1 MPENFTLDDAS
12 NFGGNSVST
21 LHQML
26 RNERDPMARLPL
38 MQQILTARAQVN
50 EQGEVAAPRKRMADL
65 YAFDE
70 NRKPAQRKRE
80 NAAAMALL
88 AQIDS
93 GDINPA
99 SLTAEQKAVLA
110 KYSGTGGA
118 LIGADGKKGS
128 AYEYYTPAPVAQ
140 GIWDA
145 LAEMGFAGGK
155 VLDPCG
161 GTGIFGATA
170 PESAVVDAV
179 ELNETSGR
187 VQQLV
192 NDGPGY
198 KTTISPFEAVA
209 SKTPDETYDAVVTNV
224 PFGGVADRGAN
235 RLLDKR
241 YQDEPLQN
249 YFILRSLEKLRGGGI
264 AAFITPP
271 RCVSGK
277 DGAEAKMRLQASMMA
292 EFIGAYRLPNKV
304 FGTAAADTMTDV
316 MFFRKYDK
324 ETREKIQEL
333 REQSP
338 EVLTEANVLFTE
350 FLEGKY
356 FQGEGRR
363 FVLGEMTKGKGQW
376 GEVDVLTTNATV
388 GEIGKMLRKLPDSR
402 INWELLGA
410 TETDPITYKD
420 GDTIYQAGQC
430 LQMQDGQWI
439 PVDDSHTEMAQSTG
453 VALQN
458 MATPYAAWEAR
469 VSYAQAKAFAE
480 GMANTGQALDIPGWL
495 RDVMTQTAKWA
506 AADQTMYWTAGLV
519 GMSVQQVV
527 EERAGDDGVNFL
539 EEYAALSDAMQV
551 QYATA
556 KGAPGKITGRIKLGL
571 KAITTYYSK
580 KNGFSAF
587 WRGDVQLQVQNE
599 HALTAQGTFEGLRY
613 KLKSAWVPMED
624 AKAIYGEDFDPYTDD
639 AWCVSADGSKVTKAD
654 DYYVGNYA
662 DFLRKID
669 AEIASAT
676 SEALKAKL
684 LRQKTMAAERIER
697 VDVSKLEFNLFSPHV
712 TAEEKVEFLSKFV
725 SPFAV
730 VAYDDG
736 KARPDI
742 QIKTNKDSS
751 DRDKLLNR
759 IGDYLKNG
767 TITLGGAKL
776 DMDDAQA
783 LAELRK
789 MVRTAN
795 EQFNGWARSNPTIQ
809 ARLQAQADDPAKLR
823 FERVEDTEPLEIPG
837 MNPALKLHGYQN
849 AFVRAQSREFGGGNG
864 FDVGLGKAQPM
875 NSKILTPSGWK
886 RMGDMQVGDTVISVD
901 GKPTRVNGVYPQGKK
916 EIFEVTFSDGSITR
930 CCDEHLW
937 LTKTESDRKIER
949 YNRRLGRDVVKAG
962 TVKSLAEIRESLTYQ
977 TQKNHQIPLVG
988 AIEFQE
994 KNLPIRPYLMG
1005 VLLGDGGFTHK
1016 AVTFTTVDEEIA
1028 SRVSHLLKDG
1038 FDSSVALRK
1047 RVCKNRAQSYG
1058 ISKADEA
1065 QKNAVREELE
1075 RFNLAGKSSAHK
1087 FIPDAYL
1094 WGSADQ
1100 RIELLRGLMDTD
1112 GYVSK
1117 DGITVQFS
1125 SSSRLLAEGVRQLVQ
1140 SLGGIAWIKSKIAA
1154 FKVAGA
1160 RKQGLEVFT
1169 VSMRMPPE
1177 INPFNLQRKAKL
1189 VKPKSKYLPVRYF
1202 VSVRSVGFEEAQC
1215 ISVEHPSHLYVTDDY
1230 IVTHNTFT
1238 ALAATQYVQS
1248 IGVKKKTVF
1257 VVPGSVLSNW
1267 RKEAT
1272 NAYTSIEDC
1281 LFVGL
1286 RDKKGGGYA
1295 VKPEF
1300 YDEDLNRIRE
1310 NRHSKIFMTMEA
1322 FERLRL
1328 KDETISKFGD
1338 HMRQVDM
1345 SFAEVQDKKKDERNK
1360 GKAADFISVLSDKS
1374 GGAPYLEDLGIDSLV
1389 SDESHAYKNS
1399 SEVSEFKGGKYLS
1412 LSPASK
1418 RGIDMQAKAWY
1429 IRGASEA
1436 GDGVLLLTASPIT
1449 NSPLEI
1455 YSMLALAVGHQRVND
1470 LCLGVKGA
1478 DQFMQMMCQVD
1489 SETDVTMDGITRETN
1504 VFTGLNNVAALR
1516 KAVNSVFT
1524 IKNAEQVGAQIVVP
1538 DAEESKTPVAL
1549 PSETKDRL
1557 KLYKEAFR
1565 YAIDVISE
1573 KPDPRGSEEA
1583 FEAVQAH
1590 FGEPM
1595 ELIGHPFNLINKMT
1609 MLIAD
1614 PELDQRSTFYS
1625 FSPAKA
1631 QLAMAVVE
1639 KFNAK
1644 KVTEDRARPGP
1655 ITEEGSIVTRKVTK
1669 DQETGDEKV
1678 AFKIHVKAYIVEG
1691 SRVQIDTI
1699 DPDTQS
1705 AFEAIAEAQGL
1716 DLDVT
1721 IPPKL
1726 AAMLENFKNEQ
1737 AHPRGVIDGTGERSK
1752 LVKQIVFCDILP
1764 LHNKI
1769 KRILTKHAGVPA
1781 GAIAIITGQT
1791 NNKPEQILEVQDGF
1805 NAQGDENKYR
1815 TVIANEKA
1823 EVGINLQKGT
1833 QAIHHLTIGW
1843 TPDSLQQRNG
1853 RGVRQGNH
1861 TAKVTVYH
1869 YDADGTFDCAKRVMV
1884 GKKADW
1890 ISQVMDA
1897 SGSNKVAISGGM
1909 SAEQLRMLI
1918 DTVGDADAMRRV
1930 QETMAA
1936 KEAEARAS
1944 NNRERQL
1951 INLDTIKKQREYLDS
1966 NPDATKSVI
1975 RKVLGLHNLRQQV
1988 GSLQDKI
1995 AKSERPTA
2003 IAKYEGLLAEVQAR
2017 IEGLVRIVDESATIT
2032 RGGPDAEPM
2041 GVLAFL
2047 ENNGRSGRNG
2057 GFTKDDDLSDMLQGR
2072 KYPSHQVKVI
2082 EGSPIHREWELEVG
2096 LAQRMLDDAIKT
2108 FESQAEESG
2117 ALPAPIA
2124 RKIAEGHGFIYGGQP
2139 FVTGTFLRIPQNH
2152 GAQALAVYEHGTG
2165 YNGNQIKAARDT
2177 MVMTRSLML
2186 INIKNATIIQPGSSD
2201 YPACLQEAA
2210 AIEDKASELGKP
2222 TTIYSEVVP
2231 AVASLRKTAATRS
2244 YRIYSA
2250 QLPSPY
2256 FPVVIEEEA
2265 AKRPG
2270 ASVLARIYESQ
2281 KAIVQSTNGREFIAE
2296 VSAGVIEGAKSVDR
2310 VQALLDY
2317 AKANG
2322 MKLSRA
2328 DLQDDNVSGIEYGRW
2343 AASAA
2348 ELAGKPLSDVLSR
2361 DFDSER
2367 AIDAAIVEWL
2377 GELLPQVDWAEHL
2390 GGERASMIAQL
2401 VIFAATSGS
2410 TLYAAAKRKLTGEAA
2425 PASEGDPNDIVAVTG
2440 NTMAWK
2446 DRIKMVA
2453 GKYKWDGRA
2462 TAWNIY
2468 RSAWNELV
2476 KRYPDAGKELQIGKG
2491 TVYRL

>member
-88 AQIDS
+88 ARIDS
-93 GDINPA
+93 GEINPA

-439 PVDDSHTEMAQSTG
+439 PVGDSHTEMAQSTG
-453 VALQN
+453 VEQQN

-480 GMANTGQALDIPGWL
+480 GMVNTGQALDIPGWL
-495 RDVMTQTAKWA
+495 RDVMAQTAKWA

-864 FDVGLGKAQPM
+864 FDVGLGK
-875 NSKILTPSGWK
+875 
-886 RMGDMQVGDTVISVD
+886 
-901 GKPTRVNGVYPQGKK
+901 
-916 EIFEVTFSDGSITR
+916 
-930 CCDEHLW
+930 
-937 LTKTESDRKIER
+937 
-949 YNRRLGRDVVKAG
+949 
-962 TVKSLAEIRESLTYQ
+962 
-977 TQKNHQIPLVG
+977 
-988 AIEFQE
+988 
-994 KNLPIRPYLMG
+994 
-1005 VLLGDGGFTHK
+1005 
-1016 AVTFTTVDEEIA
+1016 
-1028 SRVSHLLKDG
+1028 
-1038 FDSSVALRK
+1038 
-1047 RVCKNRAQSYG
+1047 
-1058 ISKADEA
+1058 
-1065 QKNAVREELE
+1065 
-1075 RFNLAGKSSAHK
+1075 
-1087 FIPDAYL
+1087 
-1094 WGSADQ
+1094 
-1100 RIELLRGLMDTD
+1100 
-1112 GYVSK
+1112 
-1117 DGITVQFS
+1117 
-1125 SSSRLLAEGVRQLVQ
+1125 
-1140 SLGGIAWIKSKIAA
+1140 
-1154 FKVAGA
+1154 
-1160 RKQGLEVFT
+1160 
-1169 VSMRMPPE
+1169 
-1177 INPFNLQRKAKL
+1177 
-1189 VKPKSKYLPVRYF
+1189 
-1202 VSVRSVGFEEAQC
+1202 
-1215 ISVEHPSHLYVTDDY
+1215 
-1230 IVTHNTFT
+1230 TFT

-1631 QLAMAVVE
+1631 KLAMAVVE

-1655 ITEEGSIVTRKVTK
+1655 ITEESSIVTRKVTK

-1752 LVKQIVFCDILP
+1752 IVKQIVFCDILP

-1890 ISQVMDA
+1890 ISQVMDS

-2296 VSAGVIEGAKSVDR
+2296 VSAGVIEGGKPVDR

-2401 VIFAATSGS
+2401 VIFAATGGS